1 MTATLRTQNGFT
13 LLEVLVAVTV
23 TVLLMTAVYGVFT
36 SVSGAKQRLEAE
48 GESYH
53 QTRVLYDR
61 LGRELRGTYWRQA
74 NRQTRFMAGRTRDNY
89 TFLELTTTAG
99 TPFGGRRGAISVVRY
114 ELRPD
119 TEAEEP
125 DTWVL
130 MRDEYTTFD
139 VLLQDREGYP
149 LARGIREMTFR
160 FYGNGQWEDEWDS
173 SVRDG
178 LPQMVEVSITMPSG
192 EQSVPFRSNFDVPQ

>member
-48 GESYH
+48 GEIYH

-61 LGRELRGTYWRQA
+61 LGRELRGTYWRKA
-74 NRQTRFMAGRTRDNY
+74 KNSKTRFMAGRTRDNY
-89 TFLELTTTAG
+89 TFVELTTTAG

-119 TEAEEP
+119 TEAKDP

-139 VLLQDREGYP
+139 VPVQEREGYP
-149 LARGIREMTFR
+149 LARGIREMNFR
-160 FYGNGQWEDEWDS
+160 FYKNGQWEDEWD

-192 EQSVPFRSNFDVPQ
+192 EQSVPFRSTFDVPQ